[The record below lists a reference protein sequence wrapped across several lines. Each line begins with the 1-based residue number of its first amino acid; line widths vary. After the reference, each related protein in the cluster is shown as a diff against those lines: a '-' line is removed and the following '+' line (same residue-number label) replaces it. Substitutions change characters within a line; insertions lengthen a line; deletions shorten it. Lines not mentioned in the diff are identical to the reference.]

1 MILKICKDVLFMAY
15 IKRFLENQ
23 ILDFKGKYPVIMIT
37 GARQVGKT
45 TILRHIADNTRKK
58 INFVT
63 LDDLNERTLAINDP
77 KFFIETHK
85 FPLII
90 DEFQYAPNLLSYIK
104 IIVDELRYKHLNDE
118 KINANGIFY
127 LTGSQKFL
135 SMKDIKE
142 SLAGRV
148 LVIEMQNLSSR
159 EIEDKKNI
167 LFDIDNIDK
176 YKNEKSKNSVEI
188 YKKIFNGGYP
198 ELINNNL
205 DKNLFFSS
213 YIKTYIERDIRNL
226 INVKNEIKFN
236 QFLIELAARTGQ
248 ELKYSSIA
256 NDIDVSIPT
265 IKEWVSILENTGII
279 YLLKPYYEN
288 MIKRIVKSPKIY
300 FLDTGL
306 ATYLTKYPN
315 AEILMNSAYSG
326 QILETYV
333 VSEIIKSFLNN
344 GIDINNLYFYR
355 DNAGNE
361 IDLIYEKNGILYPME
376 IKKSKEIKQDF
387 IKHFKVLNGSKK
399 KIGRGAV
406 LNLSDKI
413 SFINKDNISFP
424 IGLI

>member
-1 MILKICKDVLFMAY
+1 M
-15 IKRFLENQ
+15 
-23 ILDFKGKYPVIMIT
+23 
-37 GARQVGKT
+37 
-45 TILRHIADNTRKK
+45 
-58 INFVT
+58 
-63 LDDLNERTLAINDP
+63 
-77 KFFIETHK
+77 
-85 FPLII
+85 
-90 DEFQYAPNLLSYIK
+90 
-104 IIVDELRYKHLNDE
+104 
-118 KINANGIFY
+118 
-127 LTGSQKFL
+127 
-135 SMKDIKE
+135 
-142 SLAGRV
+142 
-148 LVIEMQNLSSR
+148 
-159 EIEDKKNI
+159 
-167 LFDIDNIDK
+167 
-176 YKNEKSKNSVEI
+176 
-188 YKKIFNGGYP
+188 
-198 ELINNNL
+198 
-205 DKNLFFSS
+205 
-213 YIKTYIERDIRNL
+213 
-226 INVKNEIKFN
+226 
-236 QFLIELAARTGQ
+236 
-248 ELKYSSIA
+248 
-256 NDIDVSIPT
+256 SIPT

-306 ATYLTKYPN
+306 AIYLAKYPN
-315 AEILMNSAYSG
+315 AEILMDSAYSG

-355 DNAGNE
+355 DNVGNE